1 MYNLLTLHA
10 LMSAPTR
17 SSLKDPIHS
26 THSAA
31 TNKAAAVEMPD
42 FAKIGDEI
50 FGVLKKSPIG
60 KLFSRN

>member
-1 MYNLLTLHA
+1 
-10 LMSAPTR
+10 MSAPTR
-17 SSLKDPIHS
+17 SSLKDPIQS